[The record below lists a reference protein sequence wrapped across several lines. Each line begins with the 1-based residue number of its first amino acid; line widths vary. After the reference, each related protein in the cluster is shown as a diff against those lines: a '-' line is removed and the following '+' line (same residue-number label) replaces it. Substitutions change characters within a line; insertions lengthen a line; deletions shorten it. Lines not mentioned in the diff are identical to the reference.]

1 MANNPTGRGPRLPRN
16 LKPDLERINGLLTD
30 ISTKITALTD
40 LDDTFRLNVEIKGEG
55 KFAKLEHS
63 MKNASKANATLAKN
77 LDALAR
83 SEQTLNKSLEENM
96 RKLDKAKRSL
106 AELNA
111 LEAKQLKLQ
120 QQHQTLSQVEY
131 DRLQFLTLRQNEY
144 ATAIIASTKAIA
156 AQHGAFDKLDSKAM
170 VVAKT
175 LGNQVLGAVDK
186 FGKAL
191 ISLSID
197 SVFLGFEL
205 IQKGILKFYD
215 LMERTTKATGAFNL
229 GLGGMT
235 EGLDKTRK
243 SAWKVEGQMRSLTG
257 GELGVGLR
265 MWEETAHGVG
275 FVGEGFDEMTTKAT
289 LASRALG
296 IGGHAGG
303 ELTHTWIQLGSTS
316 KDVNR
321 QMVQVSDAANLAGV
335 SVADFGKEIVGTK
348 GFMATF
354 GKASEKV
361 FLRSAAFAK
370 KLGVSLQSL
379 QRFTEMTD
387 TFESTAEAAAKMNV
401 VFGTSINSM
410 ELMLEQDPS
419 KRLEMVRNQLK
430 MQGKSWETMNRQ
442 ERKFFA
448 QTMQLSEEEAA
459 GVLNNNITLE
469 EFQKRQEQAQKKK
482 VSDEDKIR
490 AGLLK
495 TTETLHNFGQ
505 SWDRVTAAVGR
516 LLHPFLKVL
525 GLASDLDGKMSFGQ
539 KMTKLFD
546 KLIGFVDKLTSNKK
560 ISKVIG
566 DMAADFGHVFELLTG
581 DGKDSREMIDTIA
594 DSVAAAAK
602 SVKELY
608 NFGKEF
614 VKRVFTKQNMTG
626 MLRTFE
632 TIVEYLP
639 GILKTFVAL
648 KAVMGGVSIISGIGG
663 IVNMLTGTSGFMAA
677 LRSLTPA
684 ITSVTSSFVG
694 KAGLAAAAGM
704 VGWEIGRFVGSL
716 EVGGKKIDD
725 WVVLGYE
732 KISEFFS
739 SLWKAFRDSKL
750 GELLGI
756 KDTES
761 AALDKA
767 GINDQNI
774 ASYRSAI
781 SQANS
786 GASLSARDLARLD
799 ELRKDTR
806 LLEAIV
812 AKSNGMFNT
821 QQAFRAVQITAGQRA
836 TFAKQEPRTV
846 SDSMSPD
853 PARQSNSRTPVNRAP
868 GAQQKSSGGGV
879 TFVAGDVILDGSKV
893 GQVLMREAAVNGG

>member
-1 MANNPTGRGPRLPRN
+1 MANNPSGRGPRLPRN
-16 LKPDLERINGLLTD
+16 LKPDLERINSVLTD
-30 ISTKITALTD
+30 ISTKIVALTD

-55 KFAKLEHS
+55 KFAKLEKS
-63 MKNASKANATLAKN
+63 MKSASLANSTLAKN
-77 LDALAR
+77 LGALAR
-83 SEQTLNKSLEENM
+83 SEQTLQKAHSDSV
-96 RKLDKAKRSL
+96 RQLDRSKRSL
-106 AELNA
+106 SELNA
-111 LEAKQLKLQ
+111 LEAKQLKLKSQ
-120 QQHQTLSQVEY
+120 KKTLSQVEY
-131 DRLQFLTLRQNEY
+131 DRLQFLTIRQNEY
-144 ATAIIASTKAIA
+144 SDSIIASTKAIA
-156 AQHGAFDKLDSKAM
+156 NQREAFDSLDSKAM
-170 VVAKT
+170 VVTKT
-175 LGNQVLGAVDK
+175 LGNQLLGALDK
-186 FGKAL
+186 LGKAL

-215 LMERTTKATGAFNL
+215 LTERATKATGAFNI
-229 GLGGMT
+229 GLGGTT

-243 SAWKVEGQMRSLTG
+243 AAWKVEGQMRSLTG
-257 GELGVGLR
+257 GELGVGLK

-303 ELTHTWIQLGSTS
+303 ELTHTWIQLGSTG

-321 QMVQVSDAANLAGV
+321 QMVQISDAANLAGV
-335 SVADFGKEIVGTK
+335 SVADFGKEIVGAK
-348 GFMATF
+348 GFMASF
-354 GKASEKV
+354 GKINEKV
-361 FLRSAAFAK
+361 FLKSAAFAK

-419 KRLEMVRNQLK
+419 KRLEMVRSQLK

-448 QTMQLSEEEAA
+448 QTMQLTEEEAA
-459 GVLNNNITLE
+459 GVLNNNMTLE
-469 EFQKRQEQAQKKK
+469 QFQKKQEDAQKKK
-482 VSDEDKIR
+482 VSDEEKIR
-490 AGLLK
+490 HGLVK
-495 TTETLHNFGQ
+495 TAETLHNFGQ

-516 LLHPFLKVL
+516 LLTPFLKVL
-525 GLASDLDGKMSFGQ
+525 GLVGDMDDKLSFGE
-539 KMTKLFD
+539 KMTKVFD
-546 KLIGFVDKLTSNKK
+546 KLISFVDKLTSNEK
-560 ISKVIG
+560 IKKVIG
-566 DMAADFGHVFELLTG
+566 DLAKDFGHVFNLLTG
-581 DGKDSREMIDTIA
+581 DGKDSREMIDSIA
-594 DSVAAAAK
+594 DSVGAAVK

-614 VKRVFTKQNMTG
+614 VKRVFTKQNMQG
-626 MLRTFE
+626 MLKTFE

-639 GILKTFVAL
+639 GILKTFLAL

-663 IVNMLTGTSGFMAA
+663 IVNLLTGTSGFMSA
-677 LRSLTPA
+677 LKFLTPA
-684 ITSVTSSFVG
+684 LTAVTNSLIG

-704 VGWEIGRFVGSL
+704 VGWEIGRFIGSL

-725 WVVLGYE
+725 WVELGYD

-750 GELLGI
+750 GDMLGL
-756 KDTES
+756 KDTEA

-774 ASYRSAI
+774 SSYRSAI

-786 GASLSARDLARLD
+786 GANLSARDLARLD

-812 AKSNGMFNT
+812 AKSNGMFSA
-821 QQAFRAVQITAGQRA
+821 QQAFRAVQVSAGQKA
-836 TFAKQEPRTV
+836 TFAKQEARTV
-846 SDSMSPD
+846 ADSASPD
-853 PARQSNSRTPVNRAP
+853 PGRQPGARPIVNRAP
-868 GAQQKSSGGGV
+868 GVQTKSSGGNV

-893 GQVLMREAAVNGG
+893 GQVLLREAAVNGG